1 MKATMGGKP
10 MLILPAA
17 ANCAGR
23 LALRHACLA
32 PEARLLAALR
42 PTLQGDWRAI
52 ERHAQTLL
60 IQMEQA
66 PTSLRELLLQL
77 FPLTSAEGQA
87 LTRLAEAALR
97 IPDSATLDQLLHDL
111 LQQGDWQGCAQRAAD
126 WPGSLAAQGLW
137 LGQKLEQLASA
148 GSFGEW
154 LNSLGHASLRQL
166 ARKAV
171 SELSADFVL
180 GENIEQALA
189 NSQAASRYR
198 YSFDMLG
205 EAALSYADAEGYFQA
220 YRHAIL
226 SVGQCQRDDPADRSV
241 SIKLSALH
249 PRYEWRN
256 KLRVWAE
263 MLPLLRALAE
273 LARQYQVPLT
283 LDAEEAERL
292 ELSLDLFQALFLSPE
307 LQGWSGL
314 GLALQAYSRRASA
327 QIDWLAQLARQTGKS
342 IPLRLVKGAYWDSE
356 IKRAQQFGQSS
367 YPVFT
372 RKSATD
378 LSYLACAR
386 QLLDYGDLFQPQF
399 ATHNVFSA
407 AYVLQQAQQRGRKV
421 EFQRLFGMGEALH
434 QQLLAQGMASR
445 VYAPV
450 GELRR
455 LLPYLVRR
463 LLENGANNSFVKQLR
478 SGELA
483 PDTLPRLL
491 QAPLTPGLPEP
502 SQIFSPRIN
511 AAGGHMADIDY
522 LQTLQRQMTGYAGQR
537 WLAQPLVAGVERA
550 GTPHACYSPLDA
562 GLLLGQVVE
571 AGVDDVAA
579 AYVAAQSAQPDWAAL
594 PASQRAQR
602 LLQLADLL
610 QQQQAELLAL
620 LLLEGGKA
628 LPDAVAELREAID
641 YCRWY
646 AQQACRQFA
655 EPQALEGV
663 VGESN
668 LLYWRGRGV
677 LVCISPWNFPLA
689 IFVGQMT
696 AALVAGNAVLAKPSR
711 ATCLIAARVVE
722 LAHQAGIPPDVLHLL
737 PGSGAG
743 LSDALLQH
751 PALAGVVFTGSAEV
765 AKHIQRQLAAR
776 DGAIV
781 PLIAET
787 SGLNA
792 MIADSSAHL
801 EQLVQDALTSAFNS
815 AGQRCSALRV
825 LCLQDEIADQ
835 VIEMLRAALMTW
847 QVGDVRDIANDIGP
861 LISASALQQ
870 LSGYAA
876 ELRGTWRAQLPLPD
890 DLPPGHYFA
899 PRIIE
904 ISRDD
909 WPRQEA
915 FGPILQIVRWPQGSL
930 SELLDFINQTG
941 YGLTLALHSRLP
953 SHVALLQQKA
963 RAGNLYVN
971 RNQIGAVVGS
981 QPFGGEG
988 RSGTGPKAGGPHY
1001 LQRFAVERVISINT
1015 AAIGGTP
1022 ELFKDA

>member
-1 MKATMGGKP
+1 
-10 MLILPAA
+10 MLILPAVDD
-17 ANCAGR
+17 CAER
-23 LALRHACLA
+23 LAMRRACLM
-32 PEARLLAALR
+32 PEAERLAALR
-42 PTLQGDWRAI
+42 AALQADWPAL
-52 ERHAQTLL
+52 ERCAQALLTQMAQT
-60 IQMEQA
+60 
-66 PTSLRELLLQL
+66 PTGLHELLLQL
-77 FPLTSAEGQA
+77 FPLTAPEGQA

-97 IPDSATLDQLLHDL
+97 IPDAATLDQLLHDL
-111 LQQGDWQGCAQRAAD
+111 LQQGDWQGCVQRAAD
-126 WPGSLAAQGLW
+126 WQGALAAQALW

-148 GSFGEW
+148 DSLGDW
-154 LNSLGHASLRQL
+154 LNSLGHAPLRQM
-166 ARKAV
+166 ARKVV
-171 SELSADFVL
+171 SRLSADFVL
-180 GENIEQALA
+180 GESIEQALA
-189 NSQAASRYR
+189 NSQAATRYR

-205 EAALSYADAEGYFQA
+205 EAALSYADADAYYQA
-220 YRHAIL
+220 YRHAIVR
-226 SVGQCQRDDPADRSV
+226 VGQSQRGEAGDQSV

-256 KLRVWAE
+256 KARVLAE
-263 MLPLLRALAE
+263 MLPLLQSLAQ

-292 ELSLDLFQALFLSPE
+292 ELSLDLFQSLFLAPE

-356 IKRAQQFGQSS
+356 IKRAQQSGQVS

-378 LSYLACAR
+378 LSYLASAK
-386 QLLDYGDLFQPQF
+386 QLLDYGDCFQPQF

-407 AYVLQQAQQRGRKV
+407 AYVLQLAQQRGRKV

-434 QQLLAQGMASR
+434 QQLRAQGMASR

-450 GELRR
+450 GELSR

-478 SGELA
+478 SAELA
-483 PDTLPRLL
+483 PDALQRLL
-491 QAPLTPGLPEP
+491 QAPLTAGLPDP
-502 SQIFSPRIN
+502 PRIFSPRIN

-522 LQTLQRQMTGYAGQR
+522 LQGLQRQMAGYAGQR
-537 WLAQPLVAGVERA
+537 WFAQPLVAGVERA
-550 GTPHACYSPLDA
+550 GTPQACYSPLDT

-571 AGVDDVAA
+571 ASVDDVAV
-579 AYVAAQSAQPDWAAL
+579 AYAVAQNAQPAWAAQAA
-594 PASQRAQR
+594 AQRAQC

-610 QQQQAELLAL
+610 EQQQAELLAL

-628 LPDAVAELREAID
+628 LPDAISELREAVD

-646 AQQACRQFA
+646 AQQACRLFA
-655 EPQALEGV
+655 EAQPLEAV

-668 LLYWRGRGV
+668 QLYWRGRGV
-677 LVCISPWNFPLA
+677 FVCISPWNFPLA
-689 IFVGQMT
+689 IFVGQMS
-696 AALVAGNAVLAKPSR
+696 AALVAGNAVLAKPSHL
-711 ATCLIAARVVE
+711 TCLIAARVVE
-722 LAHQAGIPPDVLHLL
+722 LAHQAGIPPEVLHLL

-776 DGAIV
+776 EGAIV

-801 EQLVQDALTSAFNS
+801 EQLVQDALTSVFNS

-835 VIEMLRAALMTW
+835 AIEMLQVALATW
-847 QVGDVRDIANDIGP
+847 RVGDVRDIANDIGP

-870 LSGYAA
+870 LTGYAA
-876 ELRGTWRAQLPLPD
+876 ELRGTWLAQLPLPA

-909 WPRQEA
+909 WPKQEA
-915 FGPILQIVRWPQGSL
+915 FGPILHIVRWQQGGL
-930 SELLDFINQTG
+930 SELLDFINTTG
-941 YGLTLALHSRLP
+941 FGLTLALHSRLP

-963 RAGNLYVN
+963 RVGNLYVN

-988 RSGTGPKAGGPHY
+988 RSGTGPKAGGTHY

-1022 ELFKDA
+1022 ELFNED

>member
-1 MKATMGGKP
+1 
-10 MLILPAA
+10 MLILPAVDG
-17 ANCAGR
+17 CAER
-23 LALRHACLA
+23 LAMRCNYLA
-32 PEARLLAALR
+32 PEAERLAALR
-42 PTLQGDWRAI
+42 ATLQADWPAI
-52 ERHAQTLL
+52 ERHAQNLL
-60 IQMEQA
+60 TQMAQA
-66 PTSLRELLLQL
+66 PVGLRELLLQL
-77 FPLTSAEGQA
+77 FPLTEPEGQA
-87 LTRLAEAALR
+87 ITRLAEAALR
-97 IPDSATLDQLLHDL
+97 IPDAATLDQLLHDL
-111 LQQGDWQGCAQRAAD
+111 LRQGDWQRCAQRAAD
-126 WPGSLAAQGLW
+126 WQGSLAAQALW
-137 LGQKLEQLASA
+137 LGQKLEQLAGADSL
-148 GSFGEW
+148 GDW
-154 LNSLGHASLRQL
+154 LNSLGHASLRQM
-166 ARKAV
+166 ARKVV

-180 GENIEQALA
+180 GESIEQALA
-189 NSQAASRYR
+189 NSQAATRYR

-205 EAALSYADAEGYFQA
+205 EAALSHIDAEAYYQA
-220 YRHAIL
+220 YRHAIVC
-226 SVGQCQRDDPADRSV
+226 VGQNQRDDPVDRSV

-256 KLRVWAE
+256 KARVLAE
-263 MLPLLRALAE
+263 MLPMLQSLAQ

-292 ELSLDLFQALFLSPE
+292 ELSLDLFQSLFLSPE

-327 QIDWLAQLARQTGKS
+327 QIDWLAHLARQTGKS

-356 IKRAQQFGQSS
+356 IKRAQQFGQLS

-407 AYVLQQAQQRGRKV
+407 AYVLQLAQQRGRKV

-478 SGELA
+478 GAELV
-483 PDTLPRLL
+483 PDALQRLL
-491 QAPLTPGLPEP
+491 QAPLTPSLPDP
-502 SQIFSPRIN
+502 PQIFSPRIN

-522 LQTLQRQMTGYAGQR
+522 LQGLQRQMADYAGQR
-537 WLAQPLVAGVERA
+537 WQAEPLVAGVERA
-550 GTPHACYSPLDA
+550 GTPQACYSPLDA

-571 AGVDDVAA
+571 ASVADVGAAYAVAQAAQPAWAAQAA
-579 AYVAAQSAQPDWAAL
+579 A
-594 PASQRAQR
+594 QRAQC

-610 QQQQAELLAL
+610 EQQQAELLAL

-628 LPDAVAELREAID
+628 LPDAISELREAVD

-646 AQQACRQFA
+646 AQQACRLFA

-668 LLYWRGRGV
+668 QLYWRGRGV
-677 LVCISPWNFPLA
+677 FVCISPWNFPLA

-722 LAHQAGIPPDVLHLL
+722 LAHQAGIPPEVLHLL
-737 PGSGAG
+737 PGSGAA

-751 PALAGVVFTGSAEV
+751 PVLAGVVFTGSAEV

-835 VIEMLRAALMTW
+835 VIEMLQVALATW
-847 QVGDVRDIANDIGP
+847 RVGDVRDIANDIGP
-861 LISASALQQ
+861 LISASAQRQ
-870 LSGYAA
+870 LTGYAA
-876 ELRGTWRAQLPLPD
+876 ELRGKWLARLPLPA

-899 PRIIE
+899 PCIIE
-904 ISRDD
+904 IGRED

-915 FGPILQIVRWPQGSL
+915 FGPILHIVRWPQGGL
-930 SELLDFINQTG
+930 GELLDFINGTG

-953 SHVALLQQKA
+953 SHVSLLQQKA
-963 RAGNLYVN
+963 RVGNLYVN

-988 RSGTGPKAGGPHY
+988 RSGTGPKAGGTHY

-1022 ELFKDA
+1022 ELFNED